1 MWWAVEHHGRGP
13 EPVSEEEAQHL
24 VRGGARVRARDRAGA
39 RLRAREEA
47 ARHRLGL
54 ATERLAVG
62 A

>member
-1 MWWAVEHHGRGP
+1 MEHHGRGP
-13 EPVSEEEAQHL
+13 KPVSEEEAQHL
-24 VRGGARVRARDRAGA
+24 VRGAARVRARDRAGA